1 MNRFAI
7 RPGWKVLLADLGIAP
22 AALLR
27 QARLPADLFRHAEAS
42 LSSDEYFRLWQALH
56 DRSGESMLAIRLLE
70 TMSVE
75 MFDPPIF
82 AALCS
87 PNLEVAARRL
97 SQFKRLIGPMRLEVN
112 MRPDAMALKLDFLAR
127 DAVAPDLLIA
137 LELGFFVQLARIA
150 TRTRVTA
157 LSVTAPRDLPEPE
170 RYAAFLGAV
179 PTRGESIGL
188 RFSLAD
194 AQRPFVT
201 ENEAMWAVFSAE
213 LRRRLSGLSAG
224 AGLSERVRA
233 ALLDMIPSGLSSA
246 DDVAS
251 KLAVSRRTLQRRL
264 EQEGTSFKMLLAG
277 VREQLARHYISHSDL
292 PYNQIAFLLGY
303 QDPNSFFRAFHAW
316 TGMTPDAARVQA
328 LAMH

>member
-7 RPGWKVLLADLGIAP
+7 RPGWNVLLADLGVAP

-27 QARLPADLFRHAEAS
+27 QARLPADLFRQTEAS
-42 LSSDEYFRLWQALH
+42 LPSREFFRLWQAL
-56 DRSGESMLAIRLLE
+56 DDLSGESALAIRLLE

-97 SQFKRLIGPMRLEVN
+97 SQFKPLIGPMRLEVA
-112 MRPDAMALKLDFLAR
+112 MRPDAMTLTLDFLER
-127 DAVAPDLLIA
+127 DADAPDLLIA
-137 LELGFFVQLARIA
+137 LEVGFFVQLARIA

-157 LSVTAPRDLPEPE
+157 LSVTAPRDLPEPA
-170 RYAAFLGAV
+170 RFAAFLGAT
-179 PTRGESIGL
+179 PMRGPSISL

-194 AQRPFVT
+194 AHRPFVT
-201 ENEAMWAVFSAE
+201 ENEAMWAVFSPE
-213 LRRRLSGLSAG
+213 LRRRLAGVSAG
-224 AGLSERVRA
+224 AELSERVRA
-233 ALLDMIPSGLSSA
+233 ALLELIPSGLSSA
-246 DDVAS
+246 DDVAR

-264 EQEGTSFKMLLAG
+264 EQEGTSFKAQLAG
-277 VREQLARHYISHSDL
+277 VREQLARHYIGHSDL
-292 PYNQIAFLLGY
+292 PYNQISFLLGY

-316 TGMTPDAARVQA
+316 TGMTPDAARAQA
-328 LAMH
+328 LH